1 MSLIDFKT
9 LAVMI
14 PEKGAITVS
23 VQKLENGE
31 LRVTFAPKFAEK
43 DLPKYAKGEDSVDV
57 AKAISPIVFDD
68 SIENLDNEFEQTVKE
83 IMDLKGQLLNLTAAA
98 AKTVSAT
105 SVKKKTELKKAIE
118 KKSAAAAKTGA

>member
-43 DLPKYAKGEDSVDV
+43 DLPKYSKGEDSVDV

-68 SIENLDNEFEQTVKE
+68 SIENLENEFEQTVKE
-83 IMDLKGQLLNLTAAA
+83 IMDLKGQLLNLSAAA
-98 AKTVSAT
+98 AKTVSVT

-118 KKSAAAAKTGA
+118 KS